1 MLENNEIKLLW
12 DFPIQ
17 TDRKLEHNRPDITIV
32 FKKKRECQLIDIACP
47 GDIRVE
53 TKESQKI
60 ETYVDLGIEIKR
72 LWKMNKVSIIP
83 VVIGA
88 LGTIPKRLEKFMKE
102 IGTDMKIDLLQ
113 KSVLLGTA
121 RILRRV
127 LLI

>member
-1 MLENNEIKLLW
+1 MLW
-12 DFPIQ
+12 DFPVQ
-17 TDRKLEHNRPDITIV
+17 TDRKLDHNRPDITII
-32 FKKKRECQLIDIACP
+32 FKEKKECQLIDIACP

-53 TKESQKI
+53 SKETQKI
-60 ETYVDLGIEIKR
+60 ETYIDLGIELKR
-72 LWKMNKVSIIP
+72 LWKLKKISIIP

-102 IGTDMKIDLLQ
+102 IGTEVKIGLLQ

-127 LLI
+127 LGV